1 MPARILGLVI
11 TAAAMAA
18 PVSGAISVA
27 PASAALRVVATTT
40 DLAALASAVGGEL
53 VSVESIV
60 PPAADPE
67 AFEPRPG
74 DTDKVRRAALLVRV
88 GLGYDYWLDA
98 LTQHI
103 GDKRLMRGGDAY
115 LDASAGIPLLEI
127 RGQSVM
133 NEGGHSHGVANPHY
147 WLDPDNAIIV
157 TAGIAEALVRLA
169 PEQRERV
176 VANRDRFLAELKLR
190 RQRWSDRL
198 APFAGVKL
206 IAYHNSWPYFAR
218 RFRLDVI
225 DFVEPKPGVA
235 PSPAHLSQLI
245 SEGRKAHVRA
255 ILHEPYEPEDASR
268 LVARRLDVP
277 LVLLAVSVD
286 SVPGTKDYLALI
298 DHNVAALAEALSLS
312 GRQVP

>member
-1 MPARILGLVI
+1 MAARFLGLLIAV
-11 TAAAMAA
+11 AVVL
-18 PVSGAISVA
+18 PGSAICAA

-40 DLAALASAVGGEL
+40 DLAALAAVVGGEL
-53 VSVESIV
+53 ISVESIV
-60 PPAADPE
+60 PAAADPE

-74 DTDKVRRAALLVRV
+74 DAEKVRHAALLLRV

-98 LTQHI
+98 LTQRI

-127 RGQSVM
+127 RGQSVT

-147 WLDPDNAIIV
+147 WLDPENAV
-157 TAGIAEALVRLA
+157 TLTAGIAEALVRLA
-169 PEQRERV
+169 PEQRERF
-176 VANRDRFLAELKLR
+176 VANRQRFLAELTLR
-190 RQRWSDRL
+190 RQRWSEQL

-218 RFRLDVI
+218 RFRLDII

-245 SEGRKAHVRA
+245 ATGREAQVRA
-255 ILHEPYEPEDASR
+255 LLHEPYEPAEASR
-268 LVARRLDVP
+268 LVARKLDVP
-277 LVLLAVSVD
+277 LVILAVSVD
-286 SVPGTKDYLALI
+286 GVPGTKDYLALI
-298 DHNVAALAEALSLS
+298 GHNVAALARALDPA
-312 GRQVP
+312 GRQR